1 MKAADRKKIDFKYVA
16 GGELYGQILCATRK
30 TAKWVLEKWV
40 LEQINPEI
48 SLEANMTKLKLSQA
62 HHKKGFFGK
71 ESNAGENKAVGK
83 RKTKYVID

>member
-16 GGELYGQILCATRK
+16 RGELYGYCAARK
-30 TAKWVLEKWV
+30 TAKWV

-71 ESNAGENKAVGK
+71 DSNAGENKAEGK
-83 RKTKYVID
+83 RKTKHVTD